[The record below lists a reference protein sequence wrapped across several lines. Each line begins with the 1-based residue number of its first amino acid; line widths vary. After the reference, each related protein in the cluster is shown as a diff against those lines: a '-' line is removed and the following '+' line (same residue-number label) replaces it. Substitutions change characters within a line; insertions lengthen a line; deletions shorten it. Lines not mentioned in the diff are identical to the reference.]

1 MQGQQMIEKII
12 DIFKDGLWKKN
23 PGIVQLL
30 GMCPLLAVTNTTV
43 NALGLGLATIVVLT
57 LSNLFVSLI
66 RNLII
71 KEIRIMVYV
80 IITASMVSSVQ
91 MLMEAFT
98 PELYE
103 TLGLYIALIATN
115 CIIIARAE
123 MFATNENVFY
133 STLDG
138 IANGLGFT
146 LVLIVIGMCREFIGN
161 GTLFGNMDTLFGE
174 IGQDFEIRVFNQDK
188 GFLISILPPGAFI
201 ALGLL
206 VCIKNFIDKKYQ
218 RRKSFKS
225 RQANTTK
232 I

>member
-1 MQGQQMIEKII
+1 MIEKII

>member
-1 MQGQQMIEKII
+1 
-12 DIFKDGLWKKN
+12 
-23 PGIVQLL
+23 
-30 GMCPLLAVTNTTV
+30 
-43 NALGLGLATIVVLT
+43 
-57 LSNLFVSLI
+57 
-66 RNLII
+66 
-71 KEIRIMVYV
+71 
-80 IITASMVSSVQ
+80 
-91 MLMEAFT
+91 MEAFT

>member
-1 MQGQQMIEKII
+1 MIEKII

-57 LSNLFVSLI
+57 LSNFFVSLI

-146 LVLIVIGMCREFIGN
+146 LVLIVIGICREFIGN

-174 IGQDFEIRVFNQDK
+174 FAQNFEIRVFDQGK
-188 GFLISILPPGAFI
+188 GLLISILPPGAFI

-206 VCIKNFIDKKYQ
+206 VCMKNFIDKKYQ
-218 RRKSFKS
+218 KRKSFKS
-225 RQANTTK
+225 RQAKTTK

>member
-1 MQGQQMIEKII
+1 
-12 DIFKDGLWKKN
+12 
-23 PGIVQLL
+23 
-30 GMCPLLAVTNTTV
+30 MCPLLAVTNTTV

>member
-1 MQGQQMIEKII
+1 MIEKII

-57 LSNLFVSLI
+57 LSNFFVSLI

-103 TLGLYIALIATN
+103 
-115 CIIIARAE
+115 
-123 MFATNENVFY
+123 
-133 STLDG
+133 
-138 IANGLGFT
+138 
-146 LVLIVIGMCREFIGN
+146 VLC
-161 GTLFGNMDTLFGE
+161 
-174 IGQDFEIRVFNQDK
+174 
-188 GFLISILPPGAFI
+188 
-201 ALGLL
+201 
-206 VCIKNFIDKKYQ
+206 
-218 RRKSFKS
+218 
-225 RQANTTK
+225 
-232 I
+232 

>member
-1 MQGQQMIEKII
+1 MIEKII

-43 NALGLGLATIVVLT
+43 NAVGLGLATIVVLT
-57 LSNLFVSLI
+57 LSNFFVSLI

-103 TLGLYIALIATN
+103 ALGLYIALIATN

-146 LVLIVIGMCREFIGN
+146 LVLIVIGICREFIGN

-174 IGQDFEIRVFNQDK
+174 FAQDFEIRVFDQGK
-188 GFLISILPPGAFI
+188 GLLISILPPGAFI

-206 VCIKNFIDKKYQ
+206 VCMKNFIDKKYQ
-218 RRKSFKS
+218 K
-225 RQANTTK
+225 RQDKQRLQKFNNNM
-232 I
+232 